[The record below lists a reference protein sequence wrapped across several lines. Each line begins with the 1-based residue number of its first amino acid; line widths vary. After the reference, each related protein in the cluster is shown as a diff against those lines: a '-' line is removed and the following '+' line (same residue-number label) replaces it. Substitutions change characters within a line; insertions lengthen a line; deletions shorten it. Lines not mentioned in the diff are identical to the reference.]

1 MNAYQN
7 RDIIVEFNRVV
18 RKLKETGADL
28 SKIKIR
34 IADGGKPSYITKR
47 ILEEMGY
54 QHD

>member
-7 RDIIVEFNRVV
+7 RDIIVEFNMVV
-18 RKLKETGADL
+18 RKLKETGKDL

-47 ILEEMGY
+47 ILEDLKDGM
-54 QHD
+54 